1 MLLKFLFLIIHFCHI
16 KTTLIFVSWFCILK
30 LWNSL
35 IRYKF
40 FWIIQVFYILK
51 SRKVNM
57 KVFQSCRT
65 LGKPLDYTVYEILQ
79 ARILEWIFP
88 TQGLNLG
95 LLHCRQILYQLSH
108 KGSPRIL
115 GWLAYPFSSGS
126 SWSRNRT
133 GVSCIA
139 GGFFTNWALREA
151 IILKSCHLQIG
162 IILLLPFFSDA
173 FFFFLALLLW
183 YHFQYCIV

>member
-1 MLLKFLFLIIHFCHI
+1 MSYKNNTDFCI
-16 KTTLIFVSWFCILK
+16 DFVSLNYETHWLD
-30 LWNSL
+30 
-35 IRYKF
+35 IRFSGLFK
-40 FWIIQVFYILK
+40 IFYILK

-57 KVFQSCRT
+57 KVVQSCRT
-65 LGKPLDYTVYEILQ
+65 LGKPLDYTVYGILQ